1 MINIRGTSVVVTP
14 LFTAALTA
22 PLTPLMGYPK
32 ERERG
37 DEGKE
42 REREGKR
49 GKERTKRG
57 EKEREE
63 EMRERE
69 RGRAGT
75 RVCQC

>member
-1 MINIRGTSVVVTP
+1 MTVINIRGTSVVVTP

-42 REREGKR
+42 RDREEKRGRREEGKR
-49 GKERTKRG
+49 ERKR
-57 EKEREE
+57 
-63 EMRERE
+63 
-69 RGRAGT
+69 
-75 RVCQC
+75 